1 MLLDRKITQYKYY
14 RSFSRIKNYMVIEWL
29 KFKVDSD
36 SREQFIQQDEKIW
49 TASLSTYPG
58 FLGKEVWIE
67 PNAADKVIFTIRWQ
81 TRQQWKSIP
90 VEDLAQIEQQ
100 FSKIMNEMGINYKMI
115 ESKEYQIRKF
125 PSKR

>member
-1 MLLDRKITQYKYY
+1 
-14 RSFSRIKNYMVIEWL
+14 MVIEWL

-36 SREQFIQQDEKIW
+36 SREQFVQQDEKIW

-67 PNAADKVIFTIRWQ
+67 PNASDKVIFTIRWQ
-81 TRQQWKSIP
+81 TREQWKSIP
-90 VEDLAQIEQQ
+90 MKDLAEIERK
-100 FSKIMNEMGINYKMI
+100 FSGVMQEQNIKYKMI

-125 PSKR
+125 PSKPENN